1 MCTNAWES
9 IGHALFSCKHAKSG
23 WENTGFSFDF
33 RQAQQ
38 MSNGDYLFHLST
50 LHSQLDFELIICTM
64 WAIWSSRNKNLH
76 GSASSDGTTT
86 AATTTAAPTATS
98 SSNSHNVT
106 AVRLQPP
113 TGMGLKIN
121 IDAVVNSAAKKLGV
135 GAIGR
140 DHGGHVVAALS
151 KSVQGCFR
159 SDEMEGKALFHSL
172 NWVLQH
178 QISITNIE
186 TDALRVFQAL
196 TSTST
201 DLSSF

>member
-1 MCTNAWES
+1 MHGNPLGMPYSLA
-9 IGHALFSCKHAKSG
+9 
-23 WENTGFSFDF
+23 
-33 RQAQQ
+33 
-38 MSNGDYLFHLST
+38 ST
-50 LHSQLDFELIICTM
+50 LNRGGKTLVSLSIFDKHNKCPMVITFSTFRLCVLNLILSLLYAQCGLYGQVETRTYM
-64 WAIWSSRNKNLH
+64 VVQVRM
-76 GSASSDGTTT
+76 
-86 AATTTAAPTATS
+86 TAAPTATS

-106 AVRLQPP
+106 AVRWQPP
-113 TGMGLKIN
+113 IGMGLKIN

-135 GAIGR
+135 GAIVR

-159 SDEMEGKALFHSL
+159 SDEKEAKALFHSL